1 MPSDESRFE
10 LVSRRAMLKRSLIV
24 GSLVAIP
31 GLACSPSDKEIF
43 AKSTAAPG
51 TSTSTPA
58 ATSSTTPAARTTS
71 TAATRPTSPSTTTA
85 PTTGPLLAASSQLAI
100 AFAFAPAASG
110 GRINNPFIAVWVE
123 DASGALVRTVSL
135 WYKSSESKYL
145 NELRRWYATERASIA
160 RGGTDTT
167 RTISGATRV
176 AGSYSVV
183 WDAKNDSG
191 ALVPQGDYFVCI
203 EAARERGP
211 YELIRDSLSLGT
223 KALQKK
229 LTDSGELT
237 GASASFGG

>member
-145 NELRRWYATERASIA
+145 NEL
-160 RGGTDTT
+160 
-167 RTISGATRV
+167 
-176 AGSYSVV
+176 
-183 WDAKNDSG
+183 
-191 ALVPQGDYFVCI
+191 
-203 EAARERGP
+203 
-211 YELIRDSLSLGT
+211 
-223 KALQKK
+223 
-229 LTDSGELT
+229 
-237 GASASFGG
+237 